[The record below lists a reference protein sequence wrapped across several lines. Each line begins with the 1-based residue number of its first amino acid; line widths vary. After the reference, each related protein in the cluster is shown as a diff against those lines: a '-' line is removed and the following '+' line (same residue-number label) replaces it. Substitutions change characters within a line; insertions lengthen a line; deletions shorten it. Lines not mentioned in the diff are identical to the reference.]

1 MLDINEL
8 DANGEYILIV
18 KFFDKCDVEQVIKMW
33 N

>member
-8 DANGEYILIV
+8 DANLEYILIV